1 MRITAITDEISQ
13 DLGYALNVLSG
24 YGATSCELRNVYGVY
39 IVDADDA
46 VLASVESDL
55 TISGMTVDCLD
66 TPLFKCNLDAVG
78 TADAFGAT
86 HNAAER
92 SLSDQ
97 WPLLDR
103 CLELAHQLKTPY
115 MRIFAF
121 WRKGELTADRRTA
134 IIEVLSKAAG
144 IAGASGITLLLEN
157 EHACLLGTAA
167 ETADVVRAIDS
178 PWLKMVWDPGNAMM
192 LGEAVLPDGYDAC
205 KDVMAHI
212 HLKDVAISEDDS
224 LMWACIGSG
233 NGQYS
238 RLFQVLAESGYT
250 GSVALETH
258 WKSADNNPETAS
270 RACLSVMKKLL
281 G

>member
-13 DLGYALNVLSG
+13 DLGHALSVLKE

-46 VLASVESDL
+46 ILARVQSDLAS
-55 TISGMTVDCLD
+55 SGMTIDCLD

-78 TADAFGAT
+78 TTDAAGAT

-92 SLSDQ
+92 TLSDQ

-103 CLELAHQLKTPY
+103 CIELATQLNTPY

-121 WRKGELTADRRTA
+121 WRKGDLTDDRRTA
-134 IIEVLSKAAG
+134 IIEILTKAAG
-144 IAGASGITLLLEN
+144 VAGASGITLLLEN

-167 ETADVVRAIDS
+167 ETADVVRAIGS

-192 LGEAVLPDGYDAC
+192 LGEAPLPAGYDAC
-205 KDVMAHI
+205 KDVMVHI
-212 HLKDVAISEDDS
+212 HLKDVATNEDQS
-224 LMWACIGSG
+224 RAWACIGSG
-233 NGQYS
+233 NGQYPD
-238 RLFQVLAESGYT
+238 LFRILAESGYA

-270 RACLSVMKKLL
+270 RACLAVMQQLL
-281 G
+281 S

>member
-13 DLGYALNVLSG
+13 ELDIALAVLKE

-46 VLASVESDL
+46 ILARVISDL
-55 TISGMTVDCLD
+55 GAAGMTVDCLD
-66 TPLFKCNLDAVG
+66 TPLFKCNLDTVG
-78 TADAFGAT
+78 TSDAAGAT

-92 SLSDQ
+92 TLNDQ

-103 CLELAHQLKTPY
+103 CIELALRFKTPY
-115 MRIFAF
+115 LRVFAF
-121 WRKGELTADRRTA
+121 WRKGDPTADRRVA
-134 IIEVLSKAAG
+134 IIEILAKAAA

-157 EHACLLGTAA
+157 EHACLLGTAE
-167 ETADVVRAIDS
+167 ETADVVRAIAS

-192 LGEAVLPDGYDAC
+192 LGEAVIPNGYDAC
-205 KDVMAHI
+205 KDVMVHI
-212 HLKDVAISEDDS
+212 HLKDVASSEEGTLS
-224 LMWACIGSG
+224 WTCVGSG
-233 NGQYS
+233 NGGYAD
-238 RLFQVLAESGYT
+238 LFRTLKADGFT
-250 GSVALETH
+250 GTIALETH

-270 RACLSVMKKLL
+270 RACLQVMQTFL

>member
-13 DLGYALNVLSG
+13 DLGVALEVLKE

-46 VLASVESDL
+46 LLARVESDIATAGL
-55 TISGMTVDCLD
+55 TVDCLD

-78 TADAFGAT
+78 TTDAAGAT

-92 SLSDQ
+92 TLSDQ

-103 CLELAHQLKTPY
+103 CIELTNRFKTPY
-115 MRIFAF
+115 MRVFAF
-121 WRKGELTADRRTA
+121 WRKGDLTADRRIA
-134 IIEVLSKAAG
+134 IIEILSKAAA

-157 EHACLLGTAA
+157 EHACLLGTAL
-167 ETADVVRAIDS
+167 ETADVVRAIGS

-192 LGEAVLPDGYDAC
+192 LGERVLSDGYDAC
-205 KDVMAHI
+205 KDVAVHI
-212 HLKDVAISEDDS
+212 HLKDVTSSADGT
-224 LMWACIGSG
+224 LFWACVGSG
-233 NGQYS
+233 NGDYPT
-238 RLFQVLAESGYT
+238 LFQTLKADGYSG
-250 GSVALETH
+250 SIALETH
-258 WKSADNNPETAS
+258 WKSVDNNPETAS
-270 RACLSVMKKLL
+270 RACLSVMQQLL

>member
-13 DLGYALNVLSG
+13 DLGDALKVLQE

-46 VLASVESDL
+46 ILARVEADL
-55 TISGMTVDCLD
+55 SRTGMTVDCLD

-78 TADAFGAT
+78 ADTAEGAT
-86 HNAAER
+86 HNAADR
-92 SLSDQ
+92 TLSDQ

-103 CLELAHQLKTPY
+103 CVELAARFRTPY

-121 WRKGELTADRRTA
+121 WRKGELTADRRIA
-134 IIEVLSKAAG
+134 IVEILTKAAA

-167 ETADVVRAIDS
+167 EAAEVVRAVAS

-192 LGEAVLPDGYDAC
+192 LGESTLPDGYDSC
-205 KDVMAHI
+205 KDVMVHI
-212 HLKDVAISEDDS
+212 HLKDVVSTEDGT
-224 LMWACIGSG
+224 LLWARVGSG
-233 NGQYS
+233 NGDYPG
-238 RLFQVLAESGYT
+238 LFRTLKQDGYT
-250 GSVALETH
+250 GSIALETH
-258 WKSADNNPETAS
+258 WKSPDNNPESAS
-270 RACLSVMKKLL
+270 RAVYWP
-281 G
+281 